1 MGGAAI
7 YANVAAAW
15 LTLAAYLG
23 FASQRWRKL
32 LDQAGQRLGDW
43 VVLLLLL
50 PYLLATSF
58 RPDPLDLVR
67 LLVYVALPTVLLRL
81 RPRDARPFDLLQVL
95 VVLCIWVP
103 IETDLFV
110 LAIDLV
116 VPGVDLQTAFRG
128 VYLLPRVDALL
139 LPGVSLP
146 ISKLTAILLTLFLFL
161 IRHPL
166 EGIGFTAA
174 WRWKDLG
181 YALLGLC
188 AFTAVGIP
196 VGMTLGFLQFHPVW
210 PEPFELAARILAGY
224 LLVALPEEVL
234 FRGVIQN
241 LLQKRWRRGLL
252 VLSLAAF
259 VFGLAH
265 LNNATPG
272 FAEPNW
278 AYVLMATLAGL
289 AYGWVW
295 KRSKKVTVSALT
307 HMLVNL
313 MWSTVFA

>member
-1 MGGAAI
+1 MSGAAI

-15 LTLAAYLG
+15 LALGAYLG
-23 FASQRWRKL
+23 FASRRWRKIL
-32 LDQAGQRLGDW
+32 EQAGQRLGDW
-43 VVLLLLL
+43 AVLLLLL

-58 RPDPLDLVR
+58 RPEPLDLVR

-81 RPRDARPFDLLQVL
+81 RPRDGRPFDLMHVL

-103 IETDLFV
+103 IEVDLFV
-110 LAIDLV
+110 LLVDLI
-116 VPGVDLQTAFRG
+116 VPGVDLQSAFSG
-128 VYLLPRVDALL
+128 VYLLPRADALL
-139 LPGVSLP
+139 VPGVSLP
-146 ISKLTAILLTLFLFL
+146 IPKLTAILMTLFLFL
-161 IRHPL
+161 VRHPL

-181 YALLGLC
+181 HALLGLC
-188 AFTAVGIP
+188 AFAVVGIP
-196 VGMTLGFLQFHPVW
+196 VGMTLGFLQFRLAW

-224 LLVALPEEVL
+224 LLVALPEELL

-241 LLQKRWRRGLL
+241 LLQKRWRRGYL
-252 VLSLAAF
+252 VLPLAAF
-259 VFGLAH
+259 IFGLAH

-278 AYVLMATLAGL
+278 AYVLMATFAGL

-295 KRSKKVTVSALT
+295 RRTKRVTISALT

-313 MWSTVFA
+313 MWSIVFA

>member
-1 MGGAAI
+1 MSGAAI

-15 LTLAAYLG
+15 LALAAYLG
-23 FASQRWRKL
+23 FASRRWRKI
-32 LDQAGQRLGDW
+32 LDQTAQRLGDW
-43 VVLLLLL
+43 AVLLLLV

-58 RPDPLDLVR
+58 RPEPLDLVR
-67 LLVYVALPTVLLRL
+67 LLIYVALPTILLRL
-81 RPRDARPFDLLQVL
+81 RSRDARPFDLMHVL

-103 IETDLFV
+103 IEIDLFV
-110 LAIDLV
+110 LMVDLI
-116 VPGVDLQTAFRG
+116 VPGVDLQSAFSG
-128 VYLLPRVDALL
+128 VYLLPQADALL
-139 LPGVSLP
+139 VPGVSLP
-146 ISKLTAILLTLFLFL
+146 VVKLTAILLTLFLFL

-166 EGIGFTAA
+166 EGIGFTVA

-181 YALLGLC
+181 HALLGVC
-188 AFTAVGIP
+188 AFAVVGIP
-196 VGMTLGFLQFHPVW
+196 VGMALGFLQFRPVW

-234 FRGVIQN
+234 FRGIIQN
-241 LLQKRWRRGLL
+241 MLQKRWRRGFL
-252 VLSLAAF
+252 VLPLAAF
-259 VFGLAH
+259 IFGMAH

-289 AYGWVW
+289 VYGWVW
-295 KRSKKVTVSALT
+295 RRSKKVTVSALT

-313 MWSTVFA
+313 MWSIVFA